1 MKHMKTVCVFAALI
15 LLAVSLGEACAST
28 PTVDVATISGLKWP
42 VPTNVSERDYLGL
55 TAKEGFTLPDIQG
68 EVVLVEL
75 FSMYCPICQA
85 EAPLVNE
92 LFDLIESGSD
102 AKGKVKLIGIGAGN
116 TPFEVDVFKKKYGVK
131 FPMVAD
137 DSMAVRKALSEEIR
151 TPTFLVL
158 RVGADKKISVTGVH
172 VGQIKDAKA
181 FLKMVLSFPEK
192 K

>member
-1 MKHMKTVCVFAALI
+1 MKLIKTVFVVATMIQLALVTG
-15 LLAVSLGEACAST
+15 AACAAA
-28 PTVDVATISGLKWP
+28 PTVDEATISGLKWP

-55 TAKEGFTLPDIQG
+55 SAKKAFALQEIQAQI
-68 EVVLVEL
+68 VLVEL

-92 LFDLIESGSD
+92 LFDLIESGADSR
-102 AKGKVKLIGIGAGN
+102 GKVKLIGIGTGN

-137 DSMAVRKALSEEIR
+137 DTMAVRKALSEEIR

-158 RVGADKKISVTGVH
+158 KVGADKRISVAGVH
-172 VGQIKDAKA
+172 VGKIKDAKT
-181 FLKMVLSFPEK
+181 FLKAVLTSHQPK
-192 K
+192 